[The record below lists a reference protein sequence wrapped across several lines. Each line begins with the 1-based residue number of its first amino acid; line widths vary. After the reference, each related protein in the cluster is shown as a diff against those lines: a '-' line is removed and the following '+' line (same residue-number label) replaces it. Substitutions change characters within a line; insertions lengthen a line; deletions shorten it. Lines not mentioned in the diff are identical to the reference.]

1 MCNLYCGGIHIFLV
15 HDHMTTLYMLLRLHF
30 DKKRLLFF
38 IPQVKE
44 CQKITS
50 FYVLFCETYFYYE
63 YELGC
68 AILHLAL
75 VPLPATYFETPK
87 LELNCLKMCLRTL
100 YYCSRSGGNQIY
112 DRSTDAVPSLT
123 HTHTQRTTPRH
134 TLPSHMAAAATAL
147 TTKRT
152 PMQCCSVNLIT
163 SPAIIDTCT
172 I

>member
-1 MCNLYCGGIHIFLV
+1 
-15 HDHMTTLYMLLRLHF
+15 MTTLYMLLRLHF

-100 YYCSRSGGNQIY
+100 YYCSRSVGNQIY
-112 DRSTDAVPSLT
+112 DRGTVTVHTRSTP
-123 HTHTQRTTPRH
+123 HH

-163 SPAIIDTCT
+163 SPSIIDTCT